1 MNWQLLK
8 NVNPP
13 VEKLLLFYYPDQTIR
28 FALRS
33 KDGKVFYIGESVT
46 EGALDYGWYSVD
58 DEYLKKASRSRNL
71 LVPFRKALSKITANE
86 IPGNLNDERRG
97 FFYNGRYVICK
108 FSLF

>member
-58 DEYLKKASRSRNL
+58 DEYLKKHQGH
-71 LVPFRKALSKITANE
+71 E
-86 IPGNLNDERRG
+86 I
-97 FFYNGRYVICK
+97 YW
-108 FSLF
+108 SLFVKP